1 MYNVHS
7 YLLIDVV
14 IASTTYQVI
23 RPVQMGCVILGTR
36 CFRVLFGLG
45 LSWLIGGITLLLRY
59 GDGILTDLGVIFTAV
74 GGEIH
79 ADAHFL

>member
-14 IASTTYQVI
+14 IASTTQQVI

-59 GDGILTDLGVIFTAV
+59 DDGILTDLGVTFTAV

-79 ADAHFL
+79 AGAHFL